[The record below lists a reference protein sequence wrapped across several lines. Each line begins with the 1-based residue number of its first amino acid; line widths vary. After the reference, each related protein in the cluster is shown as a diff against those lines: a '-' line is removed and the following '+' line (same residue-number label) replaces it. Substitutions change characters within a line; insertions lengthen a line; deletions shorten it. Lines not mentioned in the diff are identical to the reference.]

1 MSSQAYIFNPTER
14 TSAAAGDGFS
24 APRLTTTDRNAL
36 SLGTNGKGMMV
47 YDTTLTTLCIW
58 NGTAWEFVTDNSNG
72 VYSVKDFGAKGD
84 GVTDDTVAFQTALDF
99 VMGIHGQLFVPIGN
113 YLISSTLYIDKSQ
126 FLLMGEGPVSTGA
139 GISRGLTGDATQ
151 GAVLIYTGVTCALQ
165 VSNSRLANPLLAP
178 SNPGFINEILIQNI
192 RIEVPA
198 ACAVALRVFQPS
210 NGYFFNIALWGN
222 QSTGGVPNGSTLL
235 MVNAGIN
242 NIFEKVDCLGIGRYT
257 TAVPN
262 YQYYANYGAQ
272 LLLGWSNDLATTT
285 IFRKCYFHYCNIG
298 VNLSYLYNFEDCI
311 FEATR
316 IGVNCLADIRAHF
329 NRCWWEANV
338 DLDVTFNNSEV
349 IIENSRLNAY
359 SRQKFFSTGGGVKG
373 LTFNNV
379 YFSTTNANPFIF
391 GSNPSGENIFK
402 PATTYAQEIIFNS
415 CIFPVNTKIGYIYNS
430 NNINQI
436 QIGTMEQTS
445 YSYKALLAAASVA
458 AFTTESG
465 FSSVTMPR
473 DGHIVGL
480 SFYTQGAVTAGTVD
494 FAVSK
499 NGVVI
504 PAVSYPAQGFQSAF
518 PFSIGIQPFDAK
530 VTKGDVITVY
540 FHSDALWAPA
550 QNVCFELIIAFGPS
564 GEVA

>member
-1 MSSQAYIFNPTER
+1 MSSQSYIYNPTER
-14 TSAAAGDGFS
+14 TLAAAGDGFS
-24 APRLTTTDRNAL
+24 CPRLTTAGRTGL
-36 SLGTNGKGMMV
+36 SLTANDKGMMV
-47 YDTTLTTLCIW
+47 YDTTLTDLCIW
-58 NGTAWEFVTDNSNG
+58 NGSAWEFITDNSNG

-84 GVTDDTVAFQTALDF
+84 GITDDTVAFQTALDF

-126 FLLMGEGPVSTGA
+126 FSLMGEGPISTGP
-139 GISRGLTGDATQ
+139 GISRGLPGDATQ
-151 GAVLIYTGVTCALQ
+151 GSVLIYTGVTCALQ

-178 SNPGFINEILIQNI
+178 SNPGFINQIQIQNI

-198 ACAVALRVFQPS
+198 ACAVAMRVFQAS
-210 NGYFFNIALWGN
+210 SSYFFNIALWGS

-242 NIFEKVDCLGIGRYT
+242 NIYEKINTLGIGRYT
-257 TAVPN
+257 TPVPN
-262 YQYYANYGAQ
+262 YLYYANYGAQ
-272 LLLGWSNDLATTT
+272 LLLGWGNDLATTT
-285 IFRKCYFHYCNIG
+285 IFKQCYFHYCNTG

-316 IGVNCLADIRAHF
+316 IGVNCLADIRAYF

-338 DLDVTFNNSEV
+338 DLDVYFNNSEV
-349 IIENSRLNAY
+349 IIENSRINAY
-359 SRQKFFSTGGGVKG
+359 SRQRFFATGGGVKG

-391 GSNPSGENIFK
+391 GSNPSGENIFA
-402 PATTYAQEIIFNS
+402 PLVTYAKEIIFNS
-415 CIFPVNTKIGYIYNS
+415 CVFPVNTKIGYIYTAD
-430 NNINQI
+430 NINEI
-436 QIGTMEQTS
+436 QIGSMEQSS
-445 YSYKALLAAASVA
+445 YSFRANLAASSVA
-458 AFTTESG
+458 VFTTESG

-473 DGHIVGL
+473 EGHIVGL

-504 PAVSYPAQGFQSAF
+504 PAVSYPAQGFRSTF
-518 PFSIGIQPFDAK
+518 PFSIGIQPFEAK
-530 VTKGDVITVY
+530 VSKGDVITVY
-540 FHSDALWAPA
+540 FHSDAAWTPT

-564 GEVA
+564 GEVN